1 MAGFEHKPNTGN
13 LHKSN
18 TEKEKAPE
26 YTGSA
31 LIDGKE
37 KDLSAYIR
45 TSQRGKKYFH
55 IIFKEPYVP
64 QEKNSPPE
72 EKKPINELN
81 DEIPF

>member
-18 TEKEKAPE
+18 IEKENAPE

-45 TSQRGKKYFH
+45 TSQRSGKKYFH
-55 IIFKEPYVP
+55 IVFKEPYVP

-72 EKKPINELN
+72 EKKPVELN